1 MDTYKKTRVEGV
13 VTNSR
18 QRVPK
23 LHLPS
28 VAEQQQFLMEWNHT
42 PTESLQDMCIHQ
54 LFEAQVEL
62 TPDAVAVVYENK
74 QLTYRQLNCRANQLA
89 YHLRSL
95 GIGPEV
101 LVGICME
108 RSLEMVVGL
117 LGILKAGGAYVP
129 LDPAYPRD
137 RLAFI
142 LEDTQTPVMLTQ
154 QKFVERLPSHTAQV
168 VCLDSDWTLIAQN
181 SLDNLI
187 CEATSNNLAYVIYTS
202 GSTGQPKG
210 VMIPHS
216 GIYNQLYWR
225 QTTFKLTEQDKVL
238 QNISFSFDPS
248 VWQIFWPLSFGAQ
261 LIMARSGGHKDAA
274 YLVKTI
280 IDLQITVIA
289 LVPSMLRVLLQQPG
303 IENCKSLKHITC
315 GGEALS
321 VEIIECFFNKL
332 NLENVL
338 INCYGPTEASIDA
351 TFWTCQR
358 GNHQTIAPIG
368 HPITNAQI
376 YILDEHLQPVP
387 VGEPGELHI
396 GGVGL
401 ARGYLNRPDLTA
413 QKFIPNPY
421 SCENGARLYKT
432 GDLARYMSDGNIAF
446 LGRIDDQVKIRGFR
460 IELGEIEALL
470 SQHPALQQSL
480 VMAREDIPGDKRLV
494 GYVVV
499 KPNQALPSQSE
510 LHHFLQEQ
518 LPDYMVPT
526 AFVYL
531 DKLPLNPNGKVDRRV
546 LPAPDIS
553 SLKRSSNFVAPS
565 TPTEEVLVAIWS
577 QVLGLQQIGIKDN
590 FFELGGNSLLAMQ
603 VISRLRQAFGVEVP
617 LQLLFEKPTISVLAS
632 QLLNRNTNSK
642 EHRNIPRRINQRSA
656 ELSFAQ
662 ARLWFL
668 AQLEPD
674 SAAYNIVEAV
684 QLQGKLNV
692 DALQK
697 SLDAIVAHHEA
708 LRTNFIA
715 SDKGIPLQ
723 VIGLPQP
730 VELMVID
737 LTQEEESNQHEQV
750 QRILKLHAQRPF
762 NLATDLMLR
771 TTLLQ
776 IDQQKHILLL
786 VMHHIA
792 SDGWSMGILW
802 QQLATVYE
810 ALLNNKSNPL
820 PKLPIQYADFAVW
833 QRQCLSDEVLS
844 SKLEYWKAQLAGTNH
859 VLELPTDQPRPA
871 IQTYRGATQ
880 SLMLPQ
886 ALTRSLVALSQQESV
901 TLFMTL
907 LAVFGTLL
915 HRYTGQDDV
924 NIGSPFAGRDRL
936 ELEELI
942 GFFINTVVLRLNF
955 SGHPSFRLLLSRV
968 REVVL
973 GAYKHQDVPFEKL
986 VEELQPERDTS
997 RNPLFQVWFNM
1008 LNLGDI
1014 QLELPGLSCE
1024 PISMPEPASM
1034 FDLSFYV
1041 VEQKQGIQIKLVYNA
1056 DLFGPERMTQMLE
1069 QFNHLLVQIV
1079 ENPDVS
1085 IADLSLVTPKA
1096 QSLLPNPQQPLD
1108 PQWQGAVHTFFSEQA
1123 RRVPQQLAVVDTQ
1136 FSWTYAE
1143 LERCANQVANY
1154 LLAHKIQSQDII
1166 AIYGHRSATLIVSI
1180 LGVLKAGAA
1189 FVILD
1194 PAYPTARLMDCL
1206 KLVQPCGWLQITAVG
1221 ELPKEVQ
1228 EYTDLF
1234 CKCSLQLPSPS
1245 MATIHSLLQDYTT
1258 TDPRVTVEADH
1269 LAYVAFTSG
1278 STGKPKG
1285 ITGTHQ
1291 PLSHFIQW
1299 HIKTFDLNQSDK
1311 FSLLSGL
1318 SHDPLLRDI
1327 FTPLSLGATLCIPDQ
1342 KDIETSGQ
1350 LAIWMQQMQISI
1362 AHLTPAMAQLLTANT
1377 TTITTDLR
1385 YVFFAGDV
1393 LTQQEVS
1400 RIRRFAP
1407 LSTCVNYYGATETP
1421 QAMGYFIIP
1430 NDSWGEVSNFKQTIP
1445 LGRGIED
1452 VQLLV
1457 FTSKLQLAGIGEIG
1471 EIYVRTPYLASGYI
1485 GNDEAQERFML
1496 NPLTKKTSDKLYKTG
1511 DIGRYL
1517 PDGNIEFLGRSDYQ
1531 VKIRGF
1537 RIELGEIEATLSQH
1551 PGVQKTVAIAREN
1564 ISGDK
1569 QLLAYVVPKSKP
1581 VCTTEKL
1588 RHFLKEKLPSYMI
1601 PTAFVMLESLP
1612 LTPNGKVDRRA
1623 LPVPEEVRQE
1633 EQTFVPPRDH
1643 LESQLVQIWQ
1653 QVLGIQRIGIRDNF
1667 FDLGGHSLLAIK
1679 LFAQIQTQFHK
1690 KLPITTLFRS
1700 GTVEAL
1706 ANILRQE
1713 IEKPADHQVLFAK
1726 QEYLESTWSSLVA
1739 IQPNGFK
1746 PPLFCIHALGGG
1758 VLCYHSLALQLG
1770 SDQPVY
1776 GLQPRG
1782 LDGKEPPLTQVEDMA
1797 AHYIREIQ
1805 TIQPNGPYFLAG
1817 YSFGGM
1823 VAFEMAQ
1830 QLQSLGEKVG
1840 LLAMLDTCVPN
1851 SSTRLPFRKRVL
1863 VHVDNL
1869 LEQGPTYLRHK
1880 LAGWSEHGKHNLRE
1894 KYMHFLGIKEPL
1906 PEDDKHL
1913 EIMDANVQA
1922 ISKYT
1927 LQVYSGQIVLFRTDD
1942 KSRTGAVGEQY
1953 DLQFGWGS
1961 VVSGGIEIHY
1971 IPGAHNTF
1979 LLEPHVR
1986 VLAEKLKDCL
1996 KKAQILCATEE

>member
-1 MDTYKKTRVEGV
+1 MDTYKKTSVEGI
-13 VTNSR
+13 VTNPESLLS
-18 QRVPK
+18 Q
-23 LHLPS
+23 LLPLTPT
-28 VAEQQQFLMEWNHT
+28 AEQQQLLVERNDT
-42 PTESLQDMCIHQ
+42 QIESLQDVCIHQ

-62 TPDAVAVVYENK
+62 TPDAVAVVYENE
-74 QLTYRQLNCRANQLA
+74 QLTYQQLNQRANQLA
-89 YHLRSL
+89 YYLRTL
-95 GIGPEV
+95 DVEPEV

-129 LDPAYPRD
+129 LNPAYPIE

-154 QKFVERLPSHTAQV
+154 QKFVKILPDHTAQV
-168 VCLDSDWTLIAQN
+168 VCLESDWKLIAQN
-181 SLDNLI
+181 SLENPI
-187 CEATSNNLAYVIYTS
+187 CEATSDNLAYVIYTS

-216 GIYNQLYWR
+216 GICNQIYWR
-225 QTTFKLTEQDKVL
+225 QTTFKLTERDKVL

-261 LIMARSGGHKDAA
+261 LMMARSGGHKDTA

-280 IDLQITVIA
+280 VDLQITVIA
-289 LVPSMLRVLLQQPG
+289 LVPSMLRVLLQQKG

-315 GGEALS
+315 GGEALP
-321 VEIIECFFNKL
+321 VEIIERFFTQL

-338 INCYGPTEASIDA
+338 INCYGPTEACIDA
-351 TFWTCQR
+351 TFFPCQR
-358 GNHQTIAPIG
+358 GTHHIIAPIG
-368 HPITNAQI
+368 QPITNAQI
-376 YILDEHLQPVP
+376 HILDDDLRPVP
-387 VGEPGELHI
+387 VGEAGELHI

-401 ARGYLNRPDLTA
+401 ARGYLNRKDLTA

-421 SCENGARLYKT
+421 SSERSARLYKT

-446 LGRIDDQVKIRGFR
+446 LGRIDYQVKIRGFR
-460 IELGEIEALL
+460 IELGEIEAVL
-470 SQHPALQQSL
+470 SQHPALEQSL
-480 VMAREDIPGDKRLV
+480 VIVREDVPGDKRLV
-494 GYVVV
+494 AYVVA
-499 KPNQALPSQSE
+499 KPNQVSPSRSE
-510 LHHFLQEQ
+510 LRLFLQAH
-518 LPDYMVPT
+518 LPDYMVPV
-526 AFVYL
+526 AFVFL
-531 DKLPLNPNGKVDRRV
+531 DNLPLNPNGKVDRRV

-553 SLKRSSNFVAPS
+553 SLNRSSNFVASS
-565 TPTEEVLVAIWS
+565 TPTEAVLAAIWE
-577 QVLGLQQIGIKDN
+577 QVLGVEQIGINDN
-590 FFELGGNSLLAMQ
+590 FFELGGNSLSAMQ
-603 VISRLRQAFGVEVP
+603 VISRSRQAFNIEVP
-617 LQLLFEKPTISVLAS
+617 LQLLFEKPTIAVLAS
-632 QLLNRNTNSK
+632 QILNRNTDAR
-642 EHRNIPRRINQRSA
+642 EHQRIPQRINKQSA

-662 ARLWFL
+662 QRLWFL

-692 DALQK
+692 EALQQ
-697 SLDAIVAHHEA
+697 SLNAIVAHHEA

-715 SDKGIPLQ
+715 SDNGIPVQ
-723 VIGLPQP
+723 VIGLPRS

-737 LTQEEESNQHEQV
+737 LTQEEVQNILNQQ
-750 QRILKLHAQRPF
+750 AQRPF

-771 TTLLQ
+771 ATLLQ
-776 IDQQKHILLL
+776 INQHKHILLL

-802 QQLATVYE
+802 RQLATIYE
-810 ALLNNKSNPL
+810 AFLKNKPNPL
-820 PKLPIQYADFAVW
+820 SKLPIQYADFAVW
-833 QRQCLSDEVLS
+833 QRQWLSDEVLS
-844 SKLEYWKAQLAGTNH
+844 SKLEYWKTQLVGSNH
-859 VLELPTDQPRPA
+859 VLELPTDQQRPP

-886 ALTRSLVALSQQESV
+886 RLTASLIALSQQESV

-915 HRYTGQDDV
+915 HRYTGQEDV
-924 NIGSPFAGRDRL
+924 SIGSPFAGRDRL
-936 ELEELI
+936 ETEGLI

-955 SGHPSFRLLLSRV
+955 SGHPSFRSLLSRV
-968 REVVL
+968 QNVVL
-973 GAYKHQDVPFEKL
+973 GAYTHQDMPFEKL

-1034 FDLSFYV
+1034 FDLSLYV
-1041 VEQKQGIQIKLVYNA
+1041 IEQKQEIQLKLVYNV
-1056 DLFGPERMTQMLE
+1056 DLFAPERMAQMLE
-1069 QFNHLLVQIV
+1069 QFNHLLIQIL

-1085 IADLSLVTPKA
+1085 IADVSLVTPLT
-1096 QSLLPNPQQPLD
+1096 QSLLPNPQQPLC
-1108 PQWQGAVHTFFSEQA
+1108 PQWQGTVHTFFSEQA
-1123 RRVPQQLAVVDTQ
+1123 QRIPQQLAVVDAQ
-1136 FSWTYAE
+1136 VSLTYAE
-1143 LERCANQVANY
+1143 LDKSANQLANY
-1154 LLAHKIQSQDII
+1154 LLANKIQSQDII
-1166 AIYGHRSATLIVSI
+1166 AIYGDRSAALVVSI

-1189 FVILD
+1189 FIILD
-1194 PAYPTARLMDCL
+1194 PGYPASRLIDCL
-1206 KLVQPCGWLQITAVG
+1206 QLVQPRGWLQITAAR
-1221 ELPKEVQ
+1221 ELPKDLL
-1228 EYTDLF
+1228 EYIDLS
-1234 CKCSLQLPSPS
+1234 CKCRLQLPSNS
-1245 MATIHSLLQDYTT
+1245 TTAVHSLLQDYTT
-1258 TDPRVTVEADH
+1258 ADPRVRVEADH

-1278 STGKPKG
+1278 STGKAKG
-1285 ITGTHQ
+1285 VKGTHR
-1291 PLSHFIQW
+1291 PLSHFIKWQ
-1299 HIKTFDLNQSDK
+1299 IKTFGLNQSDK

-1350 LAIWMQQMQISI
+1350 LASWMQQRQISI
-1362 AHLTPAMAQLLTANT
+1362 AHLTPAMAQLLTAKT
-1377 TTITTDLR
+1377 TTITTALR

-1393 LTQQEVS
+1393 LTQQNVN
-1400 RIRRFAP
+1400 RIRNFAP

-1430 NDSWGEVSNFKQTIP
+1430 HDSWGEVSSFKQTIP

-1457 FTSKLQLAGIGEIG
+1457 FTSKLQLAGIGEVG

-1485 GNDEAQERFML
+1485 GNHEAQERFIL
-1496 NPLTKKTSDKLYKTG
+1496 NPLTEIPSDKLYKTG

-1517 PDGNIEFLGRSDYQ
+1517 PDGNIEILGRIDHQ

-1537 RIELGEIEATLSQH
+1537 RIELGEIEATLGKY
-1551 PGVQKTVAIAREN
+1551 PTVQETVAIAPEDV
-1564 ISGDK
+1564 SGDK
-1569 QLLAYVVPKSKP
+1569 QLVAYVVPKSNQL
-1581 VCTTEKL
+1581 CTTEDL

-1612 LTPNGKVDRRA
+1612 LTPNGKVDRLA
-1623 LPVPEEVRQE
+1623 LPVLEQVRQE
-1633 EQTFVPPRDH
+1633 AEQTCVAPRDH

-1653 QVLGIQRIGIRDNF
+1653 QVLGIQRVSIRENF

-1679 LFAQIQTQFHK
+1679 LFGQIQTQFNQ
-1690 KLPITTLFRS
+1690 KLPITTLFGS

-1706 ANILRQE
+1706 ADVLRQQQK
-1713 IEKPADHQVLFAK
+1713 KPFEHQVLIAE
-1726 QEYLESTWSSLVA
+1726 QENLEPAWSSLVE
-1739 IQPNGFK
+1739 IQPNGSR

-1758 VLCYHSLALQLG
+1758 VLCYHSLAQHLG

-1776 GLQPRG
+1776 GLQPKG
-1782 LDGKEPPLTQVEDMA
+1782 LDGKEPPLTRVEEMA
-1797 AHYIREIQ
+1797 FHYIREIQ

-1817 YSFGGM
+1817 YSFGGI

-1830 QLQSLGEKVG
+1830 QLHSRGEKVE
-1840 LLAMLDTCVPN
+1840 LLAMLDTCLPN
-1851 SSTRLPFRKRVL
+1851 SSTRLPFRRRVL

-1869 LEQGPTYLRHK
+1869 LEQGPGYLRHK
-1880 LAGWSEHGKHNLRE
+1880 LVGWSEHGKYSLRE
-1894 KYMHFLGIKEPL
+1894 KYMRFLGIKETL

-1913 EIMDANVQA
+1913 EVMDANVQA
-1922 ISKYT
+1922 ASKYT
-1927 LQVYSGQIVLFRTDD
+1927 FQVYSGRIILFRTDD
-1942 KSRTGAVGEQY
+1942 KSRTEAVGEQY

-1961 VVSGGIEIHY
+1961 LVSGGIEIHH
-1971 IPGAHNTF
+1971 IPGSHNTF

-1986 VLAEKLKDCL
+1986 VLAKKLKDCL
-1996 KKAQILCATEE
+1996 KKVYI